1 MSQKVKVVLNTGC
14 VQSVLLKSE
23 ATEGVLQE
31 AAEMLLQRLPE
42 GYATDAFSGKDRL
55 NVSVWPDSEEAIWDN
70 FENNTLEK
78 AVHGL

>member
-1 MSQKVKVVLNTGC
+1 MSQKVKVVLNTGR

-23 ATEGVLQE
+23 ATKGMLQG

-42 GYATDAFSGKDRL
+42 GYATDAFSGENRL
-55 NVSVWPDSEEAIWDN
+55 NVSVWPDSEEAVRDN
-70 FENNTLEK
+70 LENNTLEK